1 MNHHPKAE
9 AWFRQA
15 AQAVLDKAQ
24 VPDLYGTVHPGQ
36 VAASLM
42 YSGTLGRVIALPGLN
57 IDGQL
62 IDTRPTH
69 YLAKYL
75 PRWEQARDYIA
86 SLFTEAGF
94 PAPRMTRLDLGLILE
109 VPEHLGTPATVH
121 LDRVAPGRYTARIAG
136 HPELVADIDGRL
148 EVPTSQGFI
157 LSSSAGKHRGLF
169 ATEVEAARAFA
180 EDCGFGPHITVT
192 T

>member
-9 AWFRQA
+9 AWFHQA

-24 VPDLYGTVHPGQ
+24 VPDLYDTLHHGQ
-36 VAASLM
+36 AAASLR
-42 YSGTLGRVIALPGLN
+42 YSAAPGRVIAMVGIN
-57 IDGQL
+57 HRGTL
-62 IDTRPTH
+62 IDMRPAPSKTKDRD
-69 YLAKYL
+69 L
-75 PRWEQARDYIA
+75 WELGRDQVA
-86 SLFTEAGF
+86 SLFAEAGF
-94 PAPRMTRLDLGLILE
+94 PILRPTELGLILE

-136 HPELVADIDGRL
+136 YPELVADIDGRL

-180 EDCGFGPHITVT
+180 EDCGFGPHITVST
-192 T
+192 